1 MERSYTY
8 EKPTDLF
15 NPSSAME
22 TVSCNYVGPEEI
34 LIVVDE
40 NGKFSIEEIP
50 QFVDGVWTVI
60 DKTELPDD
68 MNIPETDDRYVLLDA
83 NNDNH
88 VPLMQMIA
96 GEEIKLKDEIV
107 VETIGTYTHTD
118 GSTFVL
124 KCEDPN
130 DSIDPT
136 SIIDEEAT
144 IISSDNTVNYAYA
157 FTSVN
162 NDILIDA
169 IDSNIQTSNEK
180 KMAAETSAIKQ
191 LWSKHIAV
199 LNWIKDDIIGSVD
212 PSKVVI
218 PNVVDVELGATF
230 AEMDL

>member
-15 NPSSAME
+15 DPSSAME
-22 TVSCNYVGPEEI
+22 TVSCKYVGPEEI
-34 LIVVDE
+34 LIVVDID
-40 NGKFSIEEIP
+40 GKFSIEEIP

-60 DKTELPDD
+60 DKTDLPED

-96 GEEIKLKDEIV
+96 GQEITLKDEIV
-107 VETIGTYTHTD
+107 VETIGTYTHAD

-130 DSIDPT
+130 DSMDPT
-136 SIIDEEAT
+136 SVIDAETT
-144 IISSDNTVNYAYA
+144 IISSDNTVNYTYT
-157 FTSVN
+157 FKSIS
-162 NDILIDA
+162 NDVLIEA
-169 IDSNIQTSNEK
+169 VDSNIHTATER
-180 KMAAETSAIKQ
+180 KMAAETAALKT
-191 LWSKHIAV
+191 LWAKHIAI

-212 PSKVVI
+212 PAKIVI
-218 PNVVDVELGATF
+218 PNVVDVELGASF
-230 AEMDL
+230 AEMDI